1 MKMLSQR
8 LMASEAVGWGEA
20 LVAANL
26 VEWLVK
32 DPKCQKVIW
41 TVGVST
47 IC

>member
-1 MKMLSQR
+1 MKMFSQR
-8 LMASEAVGWGEA
+8 LTASEAVGLGEV

-26 VEWLVK
+26 AEWLVK

-41 TVGVST
+41 AVGVST

>member
-1 MKMLSQR
+1 MKMFFQR
-8 LMASEAVGWGEA
+8 LAASEAVGLGEA

-32 DPKCQKVIW
+32 DPNCQKVIW
-41 TVGVST
+41 AVGVST